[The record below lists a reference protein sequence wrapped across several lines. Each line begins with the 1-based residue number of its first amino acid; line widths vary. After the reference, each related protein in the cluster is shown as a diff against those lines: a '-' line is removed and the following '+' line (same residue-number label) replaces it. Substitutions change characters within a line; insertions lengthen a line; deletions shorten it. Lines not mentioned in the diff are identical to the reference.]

1 MRVSRRLLVLIVI
14 AFTLTS
20 TLPVRGAEPTRA
32 PVGVDASLVA
42 KLIAASGPVA
52 VTGQLLD
59 ARGNPTRGTIEAF
72 AWPTE
77 AVYSKIKVGESIE
90 RVPVA
95 AAVAG
100 PSGVFNLRLD
110 RASLGRDYVSAGGQV
125 DLELI
130 AWSASDQRTWFTS
143 VQSSTFGGASIWLS
157 PTDRRSSTG
166 GRTTST
172 GVSATIRLTDPLK
185 VAAAVDG
192 GTIAIPV
199 CTAPILISTHNVMV
213 RIGRSMNNESGQTS
227 WMKDGTSHS
236 VTLGVAV
243 SYQSTV
249 GFSASGTATTT
260 SGVEFTWASSSS
272 DRMYYRQVQYGKN
285 RFTCAGV
292 TQYSFRP
299 RQPTGGN
306 NAILTSFNPSWSN
319 CAPVSAGTWVRSRT
333 DGNTTAFS
341 GGVES
346 AGHIGINLSFN
357 SNYSSTRTL
366 NYKLTQS
373 GRVCGSNNLP
383 AYASEVE
390 AES

>member
-1 MRVSRRLLVLIVI
+1 MRVSRRTSVAI
-14 AFTLTS
+14 AIALTLGS
-20 TLPVRGAEPTRA
+20 TLPVQGAEPTRA
-32 PVGVDASLVA
+32 PVGVDARVVAQLVNR
-42 KLIAASGPVA
+42 SGPVA
-52 VTGQLLD
+52 VSGQLLD
-59 ARGNPTRGTIEAF
+59 ANGRPTRGSVQAY

-77 AVYSKIKVGESIE
+77 AVFSKIPIGGSIN
-90 RVPVA
+90 RIPVA
-95 AAVAG
+95 AAFTG
-100 PSGVFNLRLD
+100 PDGRFSLRLD
-110 RASLGRDYVSAGGQV
+110 RAGLTRSYVSANGQV

-130 AWSASDQRTWFTS
+130 AWSATRQRTWFTS
-143 VQSSTFGGASIWLS
+143 VQSATVGGSTVWLS
-157 PTDRRSSTG
+157 PTASRA
-166 GRTTST
+166 TSGSASVRT
-172 GVSATIRLTDPLK
+172 GVQASIRLTDPLK
-185 VAAAVDG
+185 TAKVDGAVVAA
-192 GTIAIPV
+192 PP

-213 RIGRSMNNESGQTS
+213 RIGRTMTNEAGQTS
-227 WMKDGTSHS
+227 WMKDGFEHS

-243 SYQSTV
+243 STQSNV

-260 SGVEFTWASSSS
+260 SGVEFTWVASSS
-272 DRMYYRQVQYGKN
+272 DRMYYREVQYGKS

-306 NAILTSFNPSWSN
+306 DVILTSFNPSWSN
-319 CAPVSAGTWVRSRT
+319 CAPISAGTWVRSRT
-333 DGNTTAFS
+333 DGNSTFFS

-346 AGHIGINLSFN
+346 AGKIGINLSFQ

-366 NYKLTQS
+366 NYKTTQS